1 RGAFGGGLRGR
12 ARESR
17 RGRRGEKVSA
27 IGRPLEGGRALRLH
41 RELTEIWATGPGL
54 QRLASVNHTVIGLR
68 VMVTAFVF
76 FVIAGLLG
84 MLTRIQLAT
93 PKAAFMDPET
103 YNQVF
108 TLHGSVMLFLFVI
121 PMLEGMAVYLTPKI
135 LGARDFAFP
144 RPTAFCYWCYLFGAT
159 IVTGSLLFG
168 VAPDGGW
175 FMYTPLSS
183 NTYTPGV
190 NADIWLLGVTFVEIS
205 ALSFAVEIVVS
216 ILKMRAPGMSLDRM
230 PIFAWYILVT

>member
-1 RGAFGGGLRGR
+1 
-12 ARESR
+12 
-17 RGRRGEKVSA
+17 
-27 IGRPLEGGRALRLH
+27 
-41 RELTEIWATGPGL
+41 
-54 QRLASVNHTVIGLR
+54 
-68 VMVTAFVF
+68 MVTAFVF
-76 FVIAGLLG
+76 FAIAGLLG

-93 PKAAFMDPET
+93 PESAFMDPET

-121 PMLEGMAVYLTPKI
+121 PMLEGMAVYLTPKV

-144 RPTAFCYWCYLFGAT
+144 RLTAYSYWCYLFGAT

-183 NTYTPGV
+183 NTFTPGV
-190 NADIWLLGVTFVEIS
+190 NADVWLLRVTS
-205 ALSFAVEIVVS
+205 SRS
-216 ILKMRAPGMSLDRM
+216 RR
-230 PIFAWYILVT
+230 